1 MTMLLRPLPRGD
13 RAALAALHA
22 ACFPEDPW
30 DGAALAT
37 VLGMPGAGGRL
48 ATAESGAALGLIID
62 QRVGE
67 DAEILTLGVV
77 PASRRQGIARTLLS
91 DLFRRARDGGAL
103 RVVLE
108 VAADN
113 EAARAL
119 YLSMGFARDGLRRA
133 YYRRPNGPSID
144 AWRLSR
150 TLAVSKSF

>member
-1 MTMLLRPLPRGD
+1 MLLRQLPRAD
-13 RAALAALHA
+13 LAALAALHA

-48 ATAESGAALGLIID
+48 ATAESGETLGLLID

-67 DAEILTLGVV
+67 DAEILTLGVI
-77 PASRRQGIARTLLS
+77 PASRRQGIARALLN
-91 DLFRRARDGGAL
+91 DLFRRARDGGAV
-103 RVVLE
+103 RVMLE

-119 YLSMGFARDGLRRA
+119 YLSMGFARDGIRRA
-133 YYRRPNGPSID
+133 YYRRPDGPSID

-150 TLAVSKSF
+150 ALAVSKSF